1 MEALSGERSRYF
13 PLESEETEAGCLL
26 QTCTVRSRV
35 FANALPPPSFLSVPV
50 PSSGS
55 GGPLVQPDVGSV
67 SVPGGRDRAQV
78 QPLRPWVQAGKVA
91 PPALHT

>member
-1 MEALSGERSRYF
+1 MPGPHVASRHESDGEVCADGDALASTLGLARSQLV
-13 PLESEETEAGCLL
+13 P
-26 QTCTVRSRV
+26 V
-35 FANALPPPSFLSVPV
+35 LPSVPV

-67 SVPGGRDRAQV
+67 SVPGGRDRASV
-78 QPLRPWVQAGKVA
+78 QPLRPRIQAGEVA